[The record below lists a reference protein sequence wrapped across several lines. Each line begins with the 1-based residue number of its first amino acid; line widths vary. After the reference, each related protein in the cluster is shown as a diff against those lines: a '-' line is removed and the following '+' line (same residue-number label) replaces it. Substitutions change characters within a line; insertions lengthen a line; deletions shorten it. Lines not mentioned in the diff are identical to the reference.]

1 MKMCFFNAKKR
12 NMKGVD
18 KMTIIEKKQKRAAI
32 VAQARAILDKAEE
45 ESRAL
50 TTEEETSYNSAM
62 DDVEKLSKEVE
73 REERQQAL
81 ERGIGKLETPPGKE
95 LDGEDRAKAE
105 KAAEIRTAFA
115 KGLRSGNFTEYRDLQ
130 MTNATQA
137 GYLVAPEQLVATLIK
152 DIDNYFFIR
161 QYARKFTVAGTQSLG
176 FPKRTARAN
185 RAVRG
190 SELAAP
196 TPDTGLAF
204 GKREFRPK
212 WMTAEILVSKPLL
225 QNAAIDPEAIVRA
238 ELAYAFGQTQET
250 EFMIGN
256 GAEEALGVFVASDLG
271 ISTARDVSNVGT
283 SLKFDSLIDAKF
295 SIKQQYWNNMKW
307 IFHRDA
313 MKQVAKIKD
322 GDGQYI
328 WRQSVID
335 SEPDR
340 LLGIPFLMS
349 EYAPNDFTV
358 GKYVG
363 VLGDLS
369 QYWIADSLDM
379 EIQALFELYARTN
392 QVDFIARAANDGM
405 PVLEESFAR
414 IAIA

>member
-1 MKMCFFNAKKR
+1 MKN
-12 NMKGVD
+12 
-18 KMTIIEKKQKRAAI
+18 TIELKQKRATVI
-32 VAQARAILDKAEE
+32 SQARAFLDKAEE
-45 ESRAL
+45 EKRDLSA
-50 TTEEETSYNSAM
+50 EEENSYNAAM
-62 DDVEKLSKEVE
+62 TDVDKLSKEIE
-73 REERQQAL
+73 REERQTNL
-81 ERGIGKLETPPGKE
+81 ERGQGKLEDQNKGE
-95 LDGEDRAKAE
+95 LGGEDRALTEKKAE
-105 KAAEIRTAFA
+105 VRTSFT
-115 KGLRSGNFTEYRDLQ
+115 KGLRSGNFAEYRDLQ

-137 GYLVAPEQLVATLIK
+137 GYLVAPEELVATLIK
-152 DIDNYFFIR
+152 DLDNFFFIR
-161 QYARKFTVAGTQSLG
+161 QYARKFTIAGTQSLG
-176 FPKRTARAN
+176 FPKRTARAS

-196 TPDTGLAF
+196 TPDTTLAF

-225 QNAAIDPEAIVRA
+225 QNAAIDPEQIVRA
-238 ELAYAFGQTQET
+238 ELAYAFAQTQEQ
-250 EFMIGN
+250 EFMTGN
-256 GAEEALGVFVASDLG
+256 GAEEALGLFVPSALG
-271 ISTARDVSNVGT
+271 ISVARDVPNVGLV
-283 SLKFDSLIDAKF
+283 LKLDSLIDAKF
-295 SIKQQYWNNMKW
+295 NLKQQYWTNLKW

-313 MKQVAKIKD
+313 MRQIVKIKD

-328 WRQSVID
+328 WRQSIID

-340 LLGIPFLMS
+340 LLGLPFLMS
-349 EYAPNDFTV
+349 EYAPNDFSAA

-405 PVLEESFAR
+405 PVLEEAYSR
-414 IAIA
+414 IVLA